1 MLCLFRLM
9 SNYCNLKKIKKSNI
23 FPKNGKLQSENLLL
37 FIITIGAFYLMTQV
51 DMSLGFIYILKIFIK
66 SYPIV

>member
-1 MLCLFRLM
+1 M

-37 FIITIGAFYLMTQV
+37 FIITIDTFYLVTQV
-51 DMSLGFIYILKIFIK
+51 DMSLGFIYILKIFVK
-66 SYPIV
+66 SYSIV

>member
-1 MLCLFRLM
+1 M
-9 SNYCNLKKIKKSNI
+9 SNYWNLKKIKKPNI
-23 FPKNGKLQSENLLL
+23 FLKNGKLQSENLLL
-37 FIITIGAFYLMTQV
+37 FIITIGAFYLVTQV